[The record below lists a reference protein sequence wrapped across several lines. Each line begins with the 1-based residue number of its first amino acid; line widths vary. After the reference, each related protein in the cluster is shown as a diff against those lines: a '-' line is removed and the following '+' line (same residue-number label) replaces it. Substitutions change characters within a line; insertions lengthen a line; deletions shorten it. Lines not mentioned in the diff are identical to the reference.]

1 MLMYMHVSVI
11 EVCICIHVHVC
22 VHVCEYV
29 HVCVF
34 QGWGKDAT
42 KRQVVSQKFLN
53 P

>member
-1 MLMYMHVSVI
+1 MRMYMHVSVI
-11 EVCICIHVHVC
+11 EVCICIH

-42 KRQVVSQKFLN
+42 KRQVISQKFLN